1 MSSETN
7 NNMTTAGSS
16 SVVPE
21 PLSNTSVT
29 AFSDNIMVQEDTV
42 EKQAR
47 RKQNRQSLKAPS
59 KSDGKEAK
67 VNKTVVATEDT
78 NGNDNGDERKKKEKN
93 RVKIVPSQLME
104 PISLH

>member
-78 NGNDNGDERKKKEKN
+78 NGNDNGDERKKKEK
-93 RVKIVPSQLME
+93 KTE
-104 PISLH
+104 